1 MASDQTTRAYRRGWA
16 TTGRYL
22 GMTLHITD
30 SVVTV
35 ARPDGRV
42 IGTAYSM
49 SGARRIARGYRGAK
63 R

>member
-1 MASDQTTRAYRRGWA
+1 MTREYRRGWS

-22 GMTLHITD
+22 GMNLHITD
-30 SVVTV
+30 RSVIV

-49 SGARRIARGYRGAK
+49 SGARRLVRGYRGAK